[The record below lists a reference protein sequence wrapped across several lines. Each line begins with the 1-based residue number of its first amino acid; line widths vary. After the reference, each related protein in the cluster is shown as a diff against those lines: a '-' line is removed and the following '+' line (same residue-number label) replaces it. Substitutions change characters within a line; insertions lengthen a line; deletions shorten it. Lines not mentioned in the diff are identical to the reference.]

1 MSPNSQTVSLDR
13 ASVSR
18 AQFLARGVGSHS
30 RCPIGH
36 SVDIANE
43 NWTSG
48 CRAATGR
55 WQGSVVNLS
64 PALRHFGSQ
73 VSWDSFESDS
83 LCRGGSAQP
92 TCVAVHR
99 TAEQRGVAG
108 PSSYI
113 TTTHLIGLVFCKMTT
128 AQRSQDRRAGAARSR
143 KPNDDLTSGLVRSIG
158 PPNRRGDGAR
168 RVPTYPTASLAACG
182 AIRGGQRLG
191 RKRRTWAGG
200 RAGERRAQ
208 LW

>member
-1 MSPNSQTVSLDR
+1 MAVED
-13 ASVSR
+13 
-18 AQFLARGVGSHS
+18 
-30 RCPIGH
+30 
-36 SVDIANE
+36 
-43 NWTSG
+43 
-48 CRAATGR
+48 
-55 WQGSVVNLS
+55 LS
-64 PALRHFGSQ
+64 PARVL
-73 VSWDSFESDS
+73 
-83 LCRGGSAQP
+83 GGIAPRS
-92 TCVAVHR
+92 
-99 TAEQRGVAG
+99 RGVSLG

-182 AIRGGQRLG
+182 AIRGGQRPG